1 MFTTRKPDPWQRAA
15 TAQTVL
21 AAQSSFNGTL
31 RVEGSVRIEG
41 ACAGTVHATATIF
54 VGSQAQ
60 VTAALQAQQVLIAG
74 TVRANVQAQVVGLLS
89 GAQVFGNITTREFS
103 SEEDSSF
110 QGELLL
116 LE

>member
-1 MFTTRKPDPWQRAA
+1 MFTSRKPDQWQRAA

-21 AAQSSFNGTL
+21 AAQCNFNGML
-31 RVEGSVRIEG
+31 RAEGSVRIEG
-41 ACAGTVHATATIF
+41 ACAGAVHATATIY

-60 VTAALQAQQVLIAG
+60 VTAALHAQQVLIAG

>member
-1 MFTTRKPDPWQRAA
+1 MFTSRKPDPWQRAA
-15 TAQTVL
+15 SAQTVL
-21 AAQSSFNGTL
+21 AAQSNFNGAL

-41 ACAGTVHATATIF
+41 TCAGEVHATATIF

-60 VTAALQAQQVLIAG
+60 VSAALHAQQVLIAG
-74 TVRANVQAQVVGLLS
+74 TVRAPVQAQVVGLLS
-89 GAQVFGNITTREFS
+89 GAHVFGNITTREFS

>member
-1 MFTTRKPDPWQRAA
+1 M
-15 TAQTVL
+15 
-21 AAQSSFNGTL
+21 
-31 RVEGSVRIEG
+31 RIEG
-41 ACAGTVHATATIF
+41 ACAGAVHATATIF

-60 VTAALQAQQVLIAG
+60 VTATLQAQQILIAG
-74 TVRANVQAQVVGLLS
+74 TVRASIQAQVVGLLS
-89 GAQVFGNITTREFS
+89 GAQVYGNITTREFS

>member
-1 MFTTRKPDPWQRAA
+1 M
-15 TAQTVL
+15 TARGEHHRTN
-21 AAQSSFNGTL
+21 F
-31 RVEGSVRIEG
+31 VRHINKR
-41 ACAGTVHATATIF
+41 HP
-54 VGSQAQ
+54 
-60 VTAALQAQQVLIAG
+60 ALHAQQVLIAG